1 MIRAFVAV
9 ELTDVLRRALGLLQA
24 QVKAELARELRRTA
38 PDARLQWVRPEAIHL
53 TLKFLGD
60 IAEEQVDEI
69 AQALTAVA
77 GSRPRFFLEVGGL
90 GVFPDA
96 RAPRV
101 LWVGLCG
108 AEPVISLA
116 RAVDEALGELNF
128 APESRAFNPHLTLAR
143 IKERGREVGKALA
156 ALGLLAQASPLGTLP
171 VRTVALMRSEL
182 KPSGSVYTR
191 LREVPLRDSG

>member
-9 ELTDVLRRALGLLQA
+9 ELTDELRSAIALVQT

-60 IAEEQVDEI
+60 IEDGQVEDI
-69 AQALTAVA
+69 AQALAVA
-77 GSRPRFFLEVGGL
+77 VSPQARFSMEVGGL
-90 GVFPDA
+90 GVFPDL

-101 LWVGLCG
+101 LWIGLSG
-108 AEPVISLA
+108 PGPLVSLA
-116 RAVDEALGELNF
+116 QSVDQALAGLDFSLETR
-128 APESRAFNPHLTLAR
+128 PFNPHLTLAR

-156 ALGLLAQASPLGTLP
+156 VIGLLAQGSPVGTLP
-171 VRTVALMRSEL
+171 VQTVSLMRSEL
-182 KPSGSVYTR
+182 KPSGAVYSR
-191 LREVPLRDSG
+191 LREVGLRDAQ